1 MADFYQTGVLATFHR
16 LGALQQERLETDLF
30 EFNRH
35 RPLALVLPTTP
46 KEVGSQALDKI
57 LSVLRDIPFLH
68 EIVVTLGRT
77 EDPAHFRRVRELFK
91 PMPQPHRIIWASG
104 PKFLDLYKLLEANDL
119 PVGEDGKGRSAWVA
133 YGYIL
138 SREESKVIA
147 LHDCDIVNYSR
158 EMLTRL
164 FYPVASPHID
174 YAFCKGYYARVT
186 DRMHGRV
193 TRLFLTPLIRSL
205 IKLFGYLPFLVYLDS
220 YRYALAGEFSMITE
234 LARINRIP
242 SDWGL
247 EVETLAEVYRNYS
260 LRRVCQ
266 AEICDIYEHK
276 HQPLSPDDPRTG
288 LMKMAIDIAKSIFR
302 NLAIESIILSE
313 SALRTLVIN
322 YQRTAKD
329 AVKRYSDDAAFN
341 GLAFDYHQETNIVE
355 AFTRAL
361 QIAGRE
367 SIEDP
372 LYSPLIPS
380 WNRVTSAIPDFL
392 EKLRVAVEE
401 DNEAIPGG

>member
-1 MADFYQTGVLATFHR
+1 MADFYQTGLLATFHR
-16 LGALQQERLETDLF
+16 LGALNQERLESDLA

-46 KEVGSQALDKI
+46 KELDSPALRGI
-57 LSVLRDIPFLH
+57 LDIIKDLAYLN

-77 EDPAHFRRVRELFK
+77 DDPAHFRQVRRLLEPL
-91 PMPQPHRIIWASG
+91 PQPNKIIWASG
-104 PKFLDLYKLLEANDL
+104 PRFLDLYKLLEANDL
-119 PVGEDGKGRSAWVA
+119 SAGRDGKGRSAWTA

-138 SREESKVIA
+138 AREESKVIA

-158 EMLTRL
+158 EMLARL

-193 TRLFLTPLIRSL
+193 TRLFVTPLIRSL

-220 YRYALAGEFSMITE
+220 FRYALAGEFSMISD

-242 SDWGL
+242 GDWGL

-260 LRRVCQ
+260 LRRICQ
-266 AEICDIYEHK
+266 AEICDTYEHK
-276 HQPLSPDDPRTG
+276 HQPLSAEDPRTG
-288 LMKMAIDIAKSIFR
+288 LMKMAVDIAKSIFR
-302 NLAIESIILSE
+302 NLAVESIILSE
-313 SALRTLVIN
+313 SALRTLVVN

-329 AVKRYSDDAAFN
+329 TVNRYSDDAAYN
-341 GLAFDYHQETNIVE
+341 GLSFDYHLETNIVE
-355 AFTRAL
+355 AFTRAV
-361 QIAGRE
+361 QIAGKE
-367 SIEDP
+367 TMEDP

-380 WNRVTSAIPDFL
+380 WNRVTSAIPNFL
-392 EKLRVAVEE
+392 DKLLGAVDA
-401 DNEAIPGG
+401 DNAGIR